1 MHEIRLNKLKNRL
14 YFTLG
19 KIEDRKEMKDI
30 IHKTEVAVKSLLQ
43 GFSCLSDLRF
53 YDNPDEKDEFIK
65 VVQEILWDS
74 GIGLVVR
81 VKDKNTKS
89 PCFSFEENTVLWPA
103 YRVKEADSL
112 VVAESMLDMYN
123 A

>member
-1 MHEIRLNKLKNRL
+1 MHEIRIDKSKNRL

-19 KIEDRKEMKDI
+19 KIEDNKEMRDI
-30 IHKTEVAVKSLLQ
+30 IHKTETAVKGLVQ
-43 GFSCLSDLRF
+43 GFSCLSDLRA
-53 YDNPDEKDEFIK
+53 YDNPDKKDEFIK

-74 GIGLVVR
+74 RIGLVVR
-81 VKDKNTKS
+81 VKDKNSKS

-103 YRVKEADSL
+103 YRVKEAESMI
-112 VVAESMLDMYN
+112 VAESMLDMYF

>member
-1 MHEIRLNKLKNRL
+1 MHEIRIDKSKNRL

-30 IHKTEVAVKSLLQ
+30 IHKTEVAVKNLLQ

-81 VKDKNTKS
+81 VKDKNTKT